1 MRLKM
6 QHQQVME
13 WTGNF
18 IFLAFAWVM
27 TYTGLPSEA
36 VVILAVLICIDFAT
50 GIGKSLAI
58 GRPITSK
65 RMRIGLISKL
75 GLLLVPLVVALAA
88 KGLTQDLVWVVDY
101 VVNLMILSEAY
112 SIIANVY
119 AMKKGKEAPEWDVMS
134 IILKQIKNIVNRVE
148 GGSDK

>member
-6 QHQQVME
+6 QHQALDYA
-13 WTGNF
+13 GNY

-36 VVILAVLICIDFAT
+36 VVILAVLICIDIAT
-50 GIGKSLAI
+50 GFGKSLAI
-58 GRPITSK
+58 SRPITS
-65 RMRIGLISKL
+65 RRWRVGMVSKL
-75 GLLLVPLVVALAA
+75 GLLLVPLAVALAA
-88 KGLTQDLVWVVDY
+88 KGLTYDLVWIVDY

-112 SIIANVY
+112 SIIANIY

-134 IILKQIKNIVNRVE
+134 ILLKQIKNMVNRVE
-148 GGSDK
+148 GGK

>member
-6 QHQQVME
+6 QHQALDYA
-13 WTGNF
+13 GNF

-36 VVILAVLICIDFAT
+36 VVILAVLICIDFAS

-65 RMRIGLISKL
+65 RMRVGLISKL
-75 GLLLVPLVVALAA
+75 GLLIVPLVVALAA
-88 KGLTQDLVWVVDY
+88 KGLTQDLAWVVDY
-101 VVNLMILSEAY
+101 VVNLMILSETY
-112 SIIANVY
+112 SVIANIY

-134 IILKQIKNIVNRVE
+134 ILLKQIKNMVNRVE
-148 GGSDK
+148 GGNDK